1 MKKWIA
7 AIIALMITLG
17 LAGCSFTMTE
27 PEEIVN
33 DFFQGLKTK
42 NEDTLILYT
51 ENEDINM
58 LLHSKG
64 DEKVLNRL
72 YESLFSNLSYK
83 ILSVK
88 KNKEETKATVEV
100 EVSNADFS
108 NVLKKYQDKAYNYM
122 QANLY
127 SGDMTKKKL
136 NAKCLELFTKQV
148 EKTSNKVTKAREEAE
163 NSAASQATAESG
175 AKTESKTGEEA
186 SAIEGLQTQTI
197 TVSLTKNDNYSWDM
211 ELTEEMMELILGG
224 LIIPL

>member
-1 MKKWIA
+1 MKKRIA
-7 AIIALMITLG
+7 VIIALMMTLS
-17 LAGCSFTMTE
+17 LAGCSFTLTE
-27 PEEIVN
+27 PEEIVD

-64 DEKVLNRL
+64 DEEVLNQL
-72 YESLFSNLSYK
+72 YESLFENLSYK
-83 ILSVK
+83 ILSTK

-108 NVLKKYQDKAYNYM
+108 NVLKKYQDKAYDYM
-122 QANLY
+122 QSNLY
-127 SGDMTKKKL
+127 SGNMTKKKL

-148 EKTSNKVTKAREEAE
+148 EK
-163 NSAASQATAESG
+163 ASD
-175 AKTESKTGEEA
+175 AKDD
-186 SAIEGLQTQTI
+186 GLKTQTI
-197 TVSLTKNDNYSWDM
+197 TINLTKNDNYSWDM
-211 ELTEEMMELILGG
+211 ELTEEMMEIILGG